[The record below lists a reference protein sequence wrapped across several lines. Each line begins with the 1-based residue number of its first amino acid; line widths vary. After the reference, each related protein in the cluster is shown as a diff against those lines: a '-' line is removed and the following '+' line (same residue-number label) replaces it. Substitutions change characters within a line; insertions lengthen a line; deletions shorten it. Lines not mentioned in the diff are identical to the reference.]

1 MNKPYG
7 QKAGIELESRTLQN
21 RLNLIIQTIPGFW
34 EQRIYTHF
42 TNHGPEHSE
51 RVLYQKIAQLAQ
63 ELPLDRRLTEDEIF
77 IISASAW
84 LYEIGM
90 QSPNLLAVLPFRYE
104 PGVPLSTSQ
113 LQHIRS
119 HKHLL
124 TQELLVDSIRNDYE
138 GPQIDVGLSRPDD
151 YTRAIAEVC
160 RWCSDEP
167 LDKIDQTI
175 PVSGIEVR
183 LRLMVA
189 LLRLA
194 DQLYIDSSRVNL
206 NQLPAFHLAPL
217 EEARWWVYHY
227 TQTLPID
234 KGKIR
239 FYYSIPIAQKQYLG
253 HIRALIEPGFEYKH
267 NPVIRYLHDEHDL
280 RLSVQQRPQIR
291 LDQQAGF
298 VQEMPRAMLLFLRS
312 NVEPSKTD
320 GTDIELI
327 GASAEEKPRIQ
338 EPLMVLDY
346 ENLLLQLGLL
356 GYFPSLEEMKQL
368 VISLGIKANELFD
381 AVVQRWAFG
390 HWQRPDMQAVKGV
403 LEAIYQMKSLE
414 DDEQKNANML
424 RDEIARIT
432 QTNVPAT
439 LLLVAPREDI
449 VPAITQ
455 ITDRKQAITAWL
467 CDFSDTN
474 VFRMLIRNTRP
485 LTEIIPLPDLL
496 ASARAFQ
503 EARAEVQELCILK
516 LDDALQGRSK
526 NGIPL
531 TEAISQL
538 HTPQRVAGHEQW
550 WICWLSKE
558 HILLPNEMQQHYAVH
573 LNSSHKEV
581 SSLRRR
587 RSIVIQTAQV
597 VANERQ
603 EVVRS
608 VLLQRLASA
617 REFSSQP
624 QQTACFCQLL
634 HNVNIFQSVADRDN
648 ACWRLNREHWSVLA
662 ENADLLLPLFVIGID
677 HFLLREGY
685 PHIHEHILAGKL
697 ASYVGYSAVQA
708 IYQLAR
714 DKGMVRSRV
723 SSRTLRNSQEHMVEV
738 SLVEEHEEVRKAL
751 RHRNL
756 LLLGLYNRGSHEGL
770 TSAAL
775 WENLMKYMRRCFKL
789 SRQEFD
795 QWLSLWQRDGMIKPC
810 PSQTQPEQTRLLLRL
825 DVPLVTRLLGRL
837 NVLNLV
843 KTLRI
848 MGAGRQ
854 SKPAREIIEQMRKYI
869 TYDHQLAVF
878 TLHYARSIGLVET
891 SRPASGEGGEERDIL
906 SHNPFIRALDA
917 RNLSTC
923 RALAAL
929 VEEMSGKF
937 PQGRVPAHKLMQ
949 EMEQESR
956 FGIAHEEHSYWIN
969 QAIHQ
974 HKLLRE
980 YRGERVVGHGLQSYY
995 AIRPDV
1001 QREQEKQEK

>member
-7 QKAGIELESRTLQN
+7 QKAGFELESRTLQN

-90 QSPNLLAVLPFRYE
+90 QSPNLPAVLPFRYE

-124 TQELLVDSIRNDYE
+124 TQELIVDSIRNDYE
-138 GPQIDVGLSRPDD
+138 GPQIDLGLSRPDD

-167 LDKIDQTI
+167 LTQIDSTI

-194 DQLYIDSSRVNL
+194 DQLYIDASRVNL

-253 HIRALIEPGFEYKH
+253 HIRALIEPGFEYKQ
-267 NPVIRYLHDEHDL
+267 NPVIQYLHDEHDL

-312 NVEPSKTD
+312 NVEPIKTD
-320 GTDIELI
+320 GTGIELI
-327 GASAEEKPRIQ
+327 GASAEEKPRVQ
-338 EPLMVLDY
+338 ALMVLDF

-356 GYFPSLEEMKQL
+356 GYFPSLEEIKQL
-368 VISLGIKANELFD
+368 VITLGIKANEIFD

-390 HWQRPDMQAVKGV
+390 HWQRPDMQEAKGV
-403 LEAIYQMKSLE
+403 LEALYQMKSLE
-414 DDEQKNANML
+414 DDEQKNANLL
-424 RDEIARIT
+424 RDEIARVT
-432 QTNVPAT
+432 QTNVPAH
-439 LLLVAPREDI
+439 LLLVAPREEI
-449 VPAITQ
+449 VPAIIQ
-455 ITDRKQAITAWL
+455 LTDRKQAITAWL

-474 VFRMLIRNTRP
+474 IFRMLIRNTRP
-485 LTEIIPLPDLL
+485 LTQIIPVPDLST
-496 ASARAFQ
+496 AARAFQ
-503 EARAEVQELCILK
+503 QAREELQELCILK
-516 LDDALQGRSK
+516 LDDTLQGRSK
-526 NGIPL
+526 NGIPI
-531 TEAISQL
+531 TEAISHL
-538 HTPQRVAGHEQW
+538 HALPQVAGHEQW

-558 HILLPNEMQQHYAVH
+558 QILLPNETQQHYAVQ
-573 LNSSHKEV
+573 LNSSHQQV

-587 RSIVIQTAQV
+587 RSLVIQTAQLV
-597 VANERQ
+597 VNERQ
-603 EVVRS
+603 EVTRS
-608 VLLQRLASA
+608 VLLQRLAGA
-617 REFSSQP
+617 REFHSQP
-624 QQTACFCQLL
+624 EQTAGFCQLL
-634 HNVNIFQSVADRDN
+634 QTINVFQPVAEQDG

-662 ENADLLLPLFVIGID
+662 ENADLLLSLFVIGID

-685 PHIHEHILAGKL
+685 PSIHEHILAGKL
-697 ASYVGYSAVQA
+697 ASYVGYNAVQA
-708 IYQLAR
+708 IYHLAR

-738 SLVEEHEEVRKAL
+738 SLVEEHAEVRKAL

-770 TSAAL
+770 TADAL
-775 WENLMKYMRRCFKL
+775 WENLMKYMQRCFKL
-789 SRQEFD
+789 PRQEFD
-795 QWLSLWQRDGMIKPC
+795 QWLSAWQRDGIIKRC
-810 PSQTQPEQTRLLLRL
+810 PSQTQPGQARLLLRSDAL
-825 DVPLVTRLLGRL
+825 LVRQLLGRL

-843 KTLRI
+843 KTMRI

-869 TYDHQLAVF
+869 TYDSQLAVF

-891 SRPASGEGGEERDIL
+891 SRPASGDGDGECDIL

-923 RALAAL
+923 RELATL
-929 VEEMSGKF
+929 VEKMSQKF

-974 HKLLRE
+974 HKLLLE
-980 YRGERVVGHGLQSYY
+980 YRGERVVGRGPQLYY

-1001 QREQEKQEK
+1001 QHEQEKQGK